1 MVDPNYALQSQQF
14 AQDAANQGRQRS
26 IAYDEMAQRPWLQL
40 PQTMQNQQALNQQSR
55 AQGFRERQAMQQQ
68 AMQQRE
74 LQMEEA
80 QSSERINSMQMER
93 AVAAEALAWSRE
105 LHTTDMLALQRRSA
119 DAQTRM
125 IEMQADEAAKKANL
139 PQVPRGLDQ
148 ETILL
153 MKKSGF
159 KLGMSNGRFEVKMG
173 TPEEQATLRKEAE
186 DYEQRQIKAQEAHIR
201 LMESQAQEKESRAGY
216 YEKGGNPRISE
227 SEPRLLLQTQLRAIE
242 RELGN
247 KELTP
252 ERRAE
257 LMTLHNERLDELN
270 SIGEDNHSA
279 GEDLHKSIMDAFNS
293 LKGLETG
300 RGE

>member
-26 IAYDEMAQRPWLQL
+26 IAYDEMGQRPWLQL
-40 PQTMQNQQALNQQSR
+40 PQTLQNQQALNQQSR

-139 PQVPRGLDQ
+139 PQVPRGLEQ
-148 ETILL
+148 EAILL

-159 KLGMSNGRFEVKMG
+159 KLDMSNGRFEVKMG

-186 DYEQRQIKAQEAHIR
+186 DFEQRQIKAQEAHIR
-201 LMESQAQEKESRAGY
+201 LMESQAQENESRAGY
-216 YEKGGNPRISE
+216 YEKGGFPRNGASE
-227 SEPRLLLQTQLRAIE
+227 KRITLQGQLRELRTQLSRTD
-242 RELGN
+242 
-247 KELTP
+247 LTP
-252 ERRAE
+252 EQRAPLQTE
-257 LMTLHNERLDELN
+257 YDRKFEEFN
-270 SIGEDNHSA
+270 SIGDDESSA

>member
-55 AQGFRERQAMQQQ
+55 AQGFREQQ
-68 AMQQRE
+68 AMREYALQQRDMKM
-74 LQMEEA
+74 QEA
-80 QSSERINSMQMER
+80 ISAERINSMQMER
-93 AVAAEALAWSRE
+93 AVAAEALAWKQQIDTS
-105 LHTTDMLALQRRSA
+105 DMLANEKELSSLRVRSA
-119 DAQTRM
+119 RLQV
-125 IEMQADEAAKKANL
+125 EEAEKKASL
-139 PQVPRGLDQ
+139 PQVPRGLEQ
-148 ETILL
+148 EAILL

-186 DYEQRQIKAQEAHIR
+186 DYEQRQIKAQEAHTR
-201 LMESQAQEKESRAGY
+201 LMESQAQENESRAGY

>member
-139 PQVPRGLDQ
+139 PQVPRGLEQ
-148 ETILL
+148 EAILL

-159 KLGMSNGRFEVKMG
+159 KLDMSNGRFEVKMG

-186 DYEQRQIKAQEAHIR
+186 DFEQRQIKAQEAHIR
-201 LMESQAQEKESRAGY
+201 LMESQAQENESRAGY
-216 YEKGGNPRISE
+216 YEKGGFPRNGASE
-227 SEPRLLLQTQLRAIE
+227 KRITLQGQLRELRTQLSRTD
-242 RELGN
+242 
-247 KELTP
+247 LTP
-252 ERRAE
+252 EQRAPLQTE
-257 LMTLHNERLDELN
+257 YDRKFEEFN
-270 SIGEDNHSA
+270 SIGDDESSA